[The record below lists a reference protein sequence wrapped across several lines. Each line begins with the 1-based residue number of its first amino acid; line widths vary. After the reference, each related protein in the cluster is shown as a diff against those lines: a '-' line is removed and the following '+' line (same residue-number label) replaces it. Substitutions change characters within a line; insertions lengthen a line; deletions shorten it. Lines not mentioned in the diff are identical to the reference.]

1 MNKGEVYE
9 IKKQKNRKNTSV
21 DCEYYFDF
29 SRNLNVYGFFER
41 QLEAIFLTPEFV
53 RFSLSSFVDTFFLY
67 TKIDSYSLIE
77 FFIIIIKLSALLTAL
92 LALLATFTMKH
103 RIFSGVL
110 FLLLAITIAG
120 ITSGVAVPVYL
131 LYFIVAIM
139 LFVRKG

>member
-1 MNKGEVYE
+1 MKS
-9 IKKQKNRKNTSV
+9 INRKIEKTLAWIANIILISV
-21 DCEYYFDF
+21 VILMYAGLFK
-29 SRNLNVYGFFER
+29 R

-67 TKIDSYSLIE
+67 TKIDSYRLIE